1 MATIKEIAELAG
13 VSTTTVSN
21 VIHGKTK
28 RVSPS
33 TIQKIEQLI
42 KDVGYV
48 QKMGLKVLN
57 NEKSQLIAVVINYHK
72 DFKDSILGD
81 PFYGKIIGFIE
92 EYVQKHDYYLMMY
105 STKDIEK
112 IFQMVIGWNIDGV
125 IAISFSRRNCE
136 KIYQLIKKPIV
147 SVDAYGDI
155 EFGQEEHVVNI
166 GLDDESGGYKMTKY
180 LLECGYDHIKVCAG
194 RDNGVDHLRYV
205 GAKKAVEEYG
215 LHNQKLQFVSLG
227 MNYEKRKQSYEWLI
241 RRRQP
246 KTALFFLSDMYAMEA
261 ISFMADKNINVPSEI
276 GIAGYDDISY
286 SEFSTPRLTTV
297 KQDVEEK
304 AKLAVEMLLK
314 QIEES
319 HEMMGDKKQNSKVEN
334 MEDIQNVTN
343 CNNMKYSNDIL
354 LPVTLV
360 KRNSIQKQ

>member
-72 DFKDSILGD
+72 DFKDSVLGD

-92 EYVQKHDYYLMMY
+92 EYVQKHDCYLMMY

-112 IFQMVIGWNIDGV
+112 IFQMVMGWNVDGV
-125 IAISFSRRNCE
+125 IAISFSKRNCE

-147 SVDAYGDI
+147 SVDAYG
-155 EFGQEEHVVNI
+155 EVEEGQEEYVVNI

-194 RDNGVDHLRYV
+194 RDSGVDHLRYI
-205 GAKKAVEEYG
+205 GAKKAMDEYA
-215 LHNQKLQFVSLG
+215 LNNQKLQFVSLG
-227 MNYEKRKQSYEWLI
+227 MNYEKRKESYEWLI

-246 KTALFFLSDMYAMEA
+246 KTALFFLSDIYAMEA
-261 ISFMADKNINVPSEI
+261 ISFMADKNISVPGEI

-286 SEFSTPRLTTV
+286 SKFSTPRLTTV
-297 KQDVEEK
+297 KQDVAEK
-304 AKLAVEMLLK
+304 AKLAVDVLFEL
-314 QIEES
+314 IEEGNEKAAG
-319 HEMMGDKKQNSKVEN
+319 HKEK
-334 MEDIQNVTN
+334 
-343 CNNMKYSNDIL
+343 L

-360 KRNSIQKQ
+360 KRNSVQEQ